1 MISVTRRRVCK
12 LSVLSGEL
20 NLTKPS
26 ADRPDP
32 LVVINR
38 DLFIYLFIYL
48 EIYLFKDLFLTN
60 MSRSMSDTELLLT
73 AG

>member
-32 LVVINR
+32 LVVINI
-38 DLFIYLFIYL
+38 DSFIHLFIHSFIYLFIYRFIYL
-48 EIYLFKDLFLTN
+48 EIYF
-60 MSRSMSDTELLLT
+60 
-73 AG
+73 